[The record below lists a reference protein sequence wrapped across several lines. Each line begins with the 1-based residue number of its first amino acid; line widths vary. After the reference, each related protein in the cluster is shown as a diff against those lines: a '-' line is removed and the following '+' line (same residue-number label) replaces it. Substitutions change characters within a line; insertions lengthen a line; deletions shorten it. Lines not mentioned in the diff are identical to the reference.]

1 MLLGERL
8 CHDLYRAMQQGN
20 KVRVSTLRLLS
31 VALKNCEIANGA
43 ALEEHEA
50 VEVVIGATKQRRET
64 IRLAR
69 EYGREDIA
77 QQEENE
83 LAILETDLPERLDVE
98 EVRRRIDML
107 VQELNIA
114 SPKDVG
120 RLMKILMPTLQG
132 QVDESIVSR
141 LVRERLEW
149 GK

>member
-1 MLLGERL
+1 MFLGERL
-8 CHDLYRAMQQGN
+8 RHDLYGAMKAGD

-31 VALKNCEIANGA
+31 AALKNCEIAKGA

-50 VEVVIGATKQRRET
+50 MAVVIGATKQRRET

-83 LAILETDLPERLDVE
+83 LAILETYLPAQLDVE

-107 VQELNIA
+107 VQELNIT
-114 SPKDVG
+114 SPKDIG
-120 RLMKILMPTLQG
+120 RLMKILLPTLQG
-132 QVDESIVSR
+132 RVEGSTVSR
-141 LVRERLEW
+141 LVRERLE
-149 GK
+149 